1 MRRTIGAVLV
11 TPLLALLLAGCGEPV
26 LVPEA
31 GPGAPGFSEIPA
43 PPPPDVEVVRRA
55 GDPLSPGGAVDS
67 VLRGDGTFTVS
78 GWALLDPEEPR
89 GVLEL
94 VLPPGVEA
102 EVEQVTT
109 GPRPD
114 VADATKNPAL
124 LWAGFNV
131 VLTGTLPEGT
141 GVCVLSR
148 SGLGEFRLS
157 GSDEGLCP
165 A

>member
-1 MRRTIGAVLV
+1 MRRTVAAVLLA
-11 TPLLALLLAGCGEPV
+11 PLLAPLLAACGDPV
-26 LVPEA
+26 FVPEA
-31 GPGAPGFSEIPA
+31 GPGAPGFCEIPA

-55 GDPLSPGGAVDS
+55 GDPLSPGGAVDG
-67 VLRGDGTFTVS
+67 VLRGDGSFTVT

-89 GVLEL
+89 GVLEV

-102 EVEQVTT
+102 VVEEVQT

-131 VLTGTLPEGT
+131 VLTGSLPEGA

-148 SGLGEFRLS
+148 SGLGEYRLS